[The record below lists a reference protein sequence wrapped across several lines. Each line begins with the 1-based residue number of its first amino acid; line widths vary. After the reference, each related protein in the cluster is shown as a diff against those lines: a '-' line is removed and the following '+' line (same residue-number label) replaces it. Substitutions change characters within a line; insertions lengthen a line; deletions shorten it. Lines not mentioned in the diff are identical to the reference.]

1 LLRTF
6 LFYTFPTFGL
16 YSYLC
21 SMSSILIKSATIVNE
36 NKQFIGDVLVKDGFI
51 ERIDKQIDAK
61 ADKEINAEGLHL
73 FPGCIDD
80 QVHFREPGL
89 TYKADIHTESRA
101 AVAGGITS
109 FMEMPNTIPN
119 TLTQELLEQKY
130 EIGKNTSL
138 ANYSFFMGASNDNI
152 DEVLR
157 TDTANVCGV
166 KVFMGSST
174 GNMLVDNPTTLEN
187 IFSQSPMLVAT
198 HCEDEATIRA
208 NLAHFKQLLGD
219 NIPVKLHPKIRSEEA
234 CYLSSSM
241 AVELAKKYNTRL
253 HILHISTEKETH
265 LFSNDIPL
273 KNKRITAEACIH
285 HLWFSDAD
293 YTTKGNL
300 IKWNPAVKT
309 AHDREGIL
317 KAVLD
322 GRIDVIA
329 TDHAPHTMEEK
340 ALPYLQAPSGGPLVQ
355 HALPAMLELY
365 HQGKITLEQIAEKM
379 AHNVAICF
387 QIEKRGFIREGYWAD
402 MALVDLNSPW
412 AVDKSNILYK
422 CGWSPF
428 EGTTFKSRITHT
440 IVSGNLAYTD
450 GNLIEGVNGKRLS
463 FVR

>member
-1 LLRTF
+1 
-6 LFYTFPTFGL
+6 
-16 YSYLC
+16 
-21 SMSSILIKSATIVNE
+21 MSSILIKSATIVNE

-428 EGTTFKSRITHT
+428 EGTTFKSKITHT